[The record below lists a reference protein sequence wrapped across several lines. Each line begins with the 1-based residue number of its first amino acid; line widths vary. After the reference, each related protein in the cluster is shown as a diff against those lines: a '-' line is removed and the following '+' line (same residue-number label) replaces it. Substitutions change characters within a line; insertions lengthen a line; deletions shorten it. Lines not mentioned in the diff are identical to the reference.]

1 MIEADVLLGHLL
13 GKHEVIPI
21 MAHPP
26 NKTSDLS
33 LSDFL
38 QKVEAYNSTSTKC
51 DVKGIKLDFKSI
63 EAFETALQTEK
74 MQLMQVN

>member
-38 QKVEAYNSTSTKC
+38 QKVEAYNSTSTNF
-51 DVKGIKLDFKSI
+51 VKGIKLDFKSI

-74 MQLMQVN
+74 LQLMQVN